1 MEKNSLS
8 FIDNIENIE
17 DLSLD
22 FQPKEFQ
29 DYLGQ
34 EELKKKVSW
43 CFYLEY
49 QWNFYCKI
57 TQVCTTS
64 ADSM

>member
-34 EELKKKVSW
+34 EELKKKLAL
-43 CFYLEY
+43 Y
-49 QWNFYCKI
+49 
-57 TQVCTTS
+57 TQAAKMRQEPLDHLLFLVLLV
-64 ADSM
+64 